1 MKCVTYHYIRN
12 KSKVFPY
19 YNSITKKNFKQQLK
33 SFNKYGLINNYDEL
47 FLESDKYLLTFDDG
61 FKDHIYAAELLKK
74 KNAVGI
80 FFIPTLPLINKEILD
95 VHRTH
100 LIAGKV
106 KGQTILNELQNYL
119 TKNRIYNFSN
129 EIDKKKYKIIY
140 ENQVDSIYK
149 KEFKKI
155 MNYYGDIKLKHK
167 ILDYLLKKFE
177 INIKSKD
184 YYLNKKEI
192 RYLSSLGMVIGSH
205 TESHTL
211 LSRLSYKKQF
221 LEIKNSKV
229 FLENVV
235 KKKVDTF
242 CYPYGSKLSYNKDTI
257 TILKK
262 LNFKLAYNT
271 EHRDIDFKD
280 LQKKYLQ
287 LPRYDC
293 NQFI

>member
-95 VHRTH
+95 VHKTH

-192 RYLSSLGMVIGSH
+192 RYLSSLGMVIGSLFGSIMSLFISKKYISFKIIKDG
-205 TESHTL
+205 ELILKDL
-211 LSRLSYKKQF
+211 L
-221 LEIKNSKV
+221 
-229 FLENVV
+229 
-235 KKKVDTF
+235 
-242 CYPYGSKLSYNKDTI
+242 KLSIPFIPAYLSNYFSAFCDRFI
-257 TILKK
+257 ILF
-262 LNFKLAYNT
+262 LIG
-271 EHRDIDFKD
+271 DI
-280 LQKKYLQ
+280 YLIG
-287 LPRYDC
+287 LY
-293 NQFI
+293 

>member
-1 MKCVTYHYIRN
+1 MKCITYHYIRN

-19 YNSITKKNFKQQLK
+19 YNSITKKKFKQQLK

-95 VHRTH
+95 VHKTH

-119 TKNRIYNFSN
+119 TKNRIYNFLN

-140 ENQVDSIYK
+140 ENQTDSIYK

-192 RYLSSLGMVIGSH
+192 KYLSSLGMVIGTH

-211 LSRLSYKKQF
+211 LSSLSYKKQF

-235 KKKVDTF
+235 NKKVDTF
-242 CYPYGSKLSYNKDTI
+242 CYPYGSKLSYNKNTI
-257 TILKK
+257 TILKR

-271 EHRDIDFKD
+271 EPRDIDFKD

>member
-95 VHRTH
+95 VHKTH

>member
-1 MKCVTYHYIRN
+1 MKCITYHYIRN

-19 YNSITKKNFKQQLK
+19 YNSITKKKFKQQLK

-95 VHRTH
+95 VHKTH

-119 TKNRIYNFSN
+119 TKNRIYNFLN
-129 EIDKKKYKIIY
+129 EIDKKKYKNIY
-140 ENQVDSIYK
+140 ENQTDSIYK

-192 RYLSSLGMVIGSH
+192 KYLSSLGMVIGTH

-211 LSRLSYKKQF
+211 LSSLSYKKQF

-235 KKKVDTF
+235 NKKVDTF
-242 CYPYGSKLSYNKDTI
+242 CYPYGSKLSYNKNTI
-257 TILKK
+257 TILKR

-271 EHRDIDFKD
+271 EPRDIDFKD

>member
-1 MKCVTYHYIRN
+1 M
-12 KSKVFPY
+12 
-19 YNSITKKNFKQQLK
+19 
-33 SFNKYGLINNYDEL
+33 
-47 FLESDKYLLTFDDG
+47 
-61 FKDHIYAAELLKK
+61 
-74 KNAVGI
+74 
-80 FFIPTLPLINKEILD
+80 INKEILD
-95 VHRTH
+95 VHKTH

>member
-19 YNSITKKNFKQQLK
+19 YNSITKKKFKQQLK

-95 VHRTH
+95 VHKTH

-119 TKNRIYNFSN
+119 TKNRIYNFLN
-129 EIDKKKYKIIY
+129 EIDKKKYKNIY
-140 ENQVDSIYK
+140 ENQTDSIYK

-192 RYLSSLGMVIGSH
+192 KYLSSLGMVIGTH

-211 LSRLSYKKQF
+211 LSSLSYKKQF

-235 KKKVDTF
+235 NKKVDTF
-242 CYPYGSKLSYNKDTI
+242 CYPYGSKLSYNKNTI
-257 TILKK
+257 TILKR

-271 EHRDIDFKD
+271 EPRDIDFKD

>member
-61 FKDHIYAAELLKK
+61 LKDHIYAAELLKK

-95 VHRTH
+95 VHKTH

>member
-19 YNSITKKNFKQQLK
+19 YNSITKKKFKQQLK

-95 VHRTH
+95 VHKTH

-119 TKNRIYNFSN
+119 TKNRIYNFLN

-140 ENQVDSIYK
+140 ENQTDSIYK

-192 RYLSSLGMVIGSH
+192 KYLSSLGMVIGAH

-211 LSRLSYKKQF
+211 LSSFSYKKQF

-235 KKKVDTF
+235 NKKVDTF
-242 CYPYGSKLSYNKDTI
+242 CYPYGSKLSYNKNTI
-257 TILKK
+257 TILKR

-271 EHRDIDFKD
+271 EPRDIDFKD

>member
-33 SFNKYGLINNYDEL
+33 SFDKYGLINNYDEL

-95 VHRTH
+95 VHKTH

-140 ENQVDSIYK
+140 ENQIDSIYK

>member
-19 YNSITKKNFKQQLK
+19 YNSITKKKFKQQLK

-95 VHRTH
+95 VHKTH

-119 TKNRIYNFSN
+119 TKNRIYNFLN

-140 ENQVDSIYK
+140 ENQTDSIYK

-192 RYLSSLGMVIGSH
+192 KYLSSLGMVIGTH

-211 LSRLSYKKQF
+211 LSSFSYKKQF

-235 KKKVDTF
+235 NKKVDTF
-242 CYPYGSKLSYNKDTI
+242 CYPYGSKLSYNKNTI
-257 TILKK
+257 TILKR

-271 EHRDIDFKD
+271 EPRDIDFKD

>member
-1 MKCVTYHYIRN
+1 
-12 KSKVFPY
+12 
-19 YNSITKKNFKQQLK
+19 
-33 SFNKYGLINNYDEL
+33 
-47 FLESDKYLLTFDDG
+47 
-61 FKDHIYAAELLKK
+61 
-74 KNAVGI
+74 
-80 FFIPTLPLINKEILD
+80 
-95 VHRTH
+95 
-100 LIAGKV
+100 
-106 KGQTILNELQNYL
+106 
-119 TKNRIYNFSN
+119 
-129 EIDKKKYKIIY
+129 
-140 ENQVDSIYK
+140 
-149 KEFKKI
+149 

-192 RYLSSLGMVIGSH
+192 KYLSSLGMVIGTH

-211 LSRLSYKKQF
+211 LSSLSYKKQF

-235 KKKVDTF
+235 NKKVDTF
-242 CYPYGSKLSYNKDTI
+242 CYPYGSKLSYNKNTI
-257 TILKK
+257 TILKR

-271 EHRDIDFKD
+271 EPRDIDFKD

>member
-19 YNSITKKNFKQQLK
+19 YNSITKKKFKQQLK

-95 VHRTH
+95 VHKTH

-119 TKNRIYNFSN
+119 TKNRIYNFLN

-140 ENQVDSIYK
+140 ENQTDSIYK

-192 RYLSSLGMVIGSH
+192 KYLSSLGMVIGTH

-211 LSRLSYKKQF
+211 LSSLSYKKQF

-235 KKKVDTF
+235 NKKVDTF
-242 CYPYGSKLSYNKDTI
+242 CYPYGSKLSYNKNTI
-257 TILKK
+257 TILKR

-271 EHRDIDFKD
+271 EPRDIDFKD